1 MGYSACY
8 FSEMYMALIDCPS
21 CAKKI
26 SDKAKVC
33 QHCDFTIG
41 NVSAEELLRRQNLT
55 RNKKIQSVQT
65 QSIIAM
71 LLFVA
76 GFGVMYWG
84 GVRPD
89 DTRYTLAMTCSA
101 AGFIWYIVNRIRL
114 IYLKRSN

>member
-1 MGYSACY
+1 
-8 FSEMYMALIDCPS
+8 MALIDCPS
-21 CAKKI
+21 CAKKV
-26 SDKAKVC
+26 SDKAQVC
-33 QHCDFTIG
+33 QHCGFAIG
-41 NVSAEELLRRQNLT
+41 NVSAEDLLRKQNSLI
-55 RNKKIQSVQT
+55 NKKIQSVQT
-65 QSIIAM
+65 QSILAM

-89 DTRYTLAMTCSA
+89 DSRYTIAMTGSA